1 MFKTLLKIIGIF
13 VSLSLMAETN
23 DSPYVEFN
31 IIGKKLIT
39 DLEIKKEDIKSIELR
54 LIINAKEKG

>member
-1 MFKTLLKIIGIF
+1 
-13 VSLSLMAETN
+13 MAETN